1 MEAHDSALKDQGV
14 AVALEDQVVGSAFV
28 EEVVD
33 DPLTG
38 ASVAEVDH
46 RAIALEVQVVGSA
59 SVAELGHAFGFASAE
74 AFADREAQAPFR
86 ELFQHREAYLVASH
100 QS

>member
-1 MEAHDSALKDQGV
+1 MEDQGV
-14 AVALEDQVVGSAFV
+14 AVAWEDQVVGCAFV
-28 EEVVD
+28 EVVD
-33 DPLTG
+33 DPLTE
-38 ASVAEVDH
+38 ASAVEVDH